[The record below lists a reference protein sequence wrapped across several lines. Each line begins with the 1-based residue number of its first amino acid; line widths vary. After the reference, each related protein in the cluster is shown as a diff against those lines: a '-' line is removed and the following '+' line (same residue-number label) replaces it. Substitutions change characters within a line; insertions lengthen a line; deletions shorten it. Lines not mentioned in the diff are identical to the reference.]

1 MPQFDP
7 WTNVRFGFPRKNAP
21 AFQREWMPLS
31 SSGVQIT
38 TVNADP
44 QTVVKATSSLGVSGD
59 IFVWGMSLCTTS
71 TTAQALEI
79 RDDESNVILN
89 MVASRNGP
97 FFLQLS
103 TPIRIIPNSGLSS
116 VRAAT
121 GAGTS
126 SDTWCT
132 IYYTSTHLKYE

>member
-7 WTNVRFGFPRKNAP
+7 WTNVRFGFPRKDAP

-38 TVNADP
+38 TINTDL
-44 QTVVKATSSLGVSGD
+44 QTVVKAPSSVGVSGT
-59 IFVWGMSLCTTS
+59 IFVWGISFCTS
-71 TTAQALEI
+71 SSNPQALEI
-79 RDDESNVILN
+79 RDDNSKVILS
-89 MVASRNGP
+89 MVSTQDGP

-103 TPIRIIPNSGLSS
+103 TPIRIAANSGLSS
-116 VRAAT
+116 VRVVEGGAT
-121 GAGTS
+121 PG
-126 SDTWCT
+126 TWCT

>member
-7 WTNVRFGFPRKNAP
+7 WTNVRFGFPRKDAP

-31 SSGVQIT
+31 SSGVQVT
-38 TVNADP
+38 EESATP
-44 QTVVKATSSLGVSGD
+44 QILVKATSSVGVSGT

-71 TTAQALEI
+71 TNAQALEI
-79 RDDESNVILN
+79 RDDESNVITN

-103 TPIRIIPNSGLSS
+103 TPIRIISNSGLSS
-116 VRAAT
+116 VRAVT
-121 GAGTS
+121 SGASG
-126 SDTWCT
+126 DTWCT

>member
-7 WTNVRFGFPRKNAP
+7 WTNVRFGFPRKDAP
-21 AFQREWMPLS
+21 AFQREWLPLS

-38 TVNADP
+38 TVNTDL
-44 QTVVKATSSLGVSGD
+44 QKVVKATSSLGVSGD

-71 TTAQALEI
+71 TNAQAVEI

-103 TPIRIIPNSGLSS
+103 TPIRIISNSGLSS
-116 VRAAT
+116 VRAVT
-121 GAGTS
+121 SGASG
-126 SDTWCT
+126 DTWCT